1 MVEASGFKLP
11 ELVDPEG
18 YYMDE
23 KFRKCLEKGE
33 LTFSHLLPKDFCHWA
48 VGKTLCKRFLTKMI
62 CRNSS
67 LSWQCQEIRGAYAFR
82 KYAAAP

>member
-33 LTFSHLLPKDFCHWA
+33 LTFSLLLPKDCCHRA
-48 VGKTLCKRFLTKMI
+48 VVKLCVEDF
-62 CRNSS
+62 
-67 LSWQCQEIRGAYAFR
+67 
-82 KYAAAP
+82 

>member
-33 LTFSHLLPKDFCHWA
+33 LTFYLLLLKDCCHRAAGKFCGKDFNKN
-48 VGKTLCKRFLTKMI
+48 GL
-62 CRNSS
+62 
-67 LSWQCQEIRGAYAFR
+67 
-82 KYAAAP
+82 